1 MWEYINM
8 AQPPEEIKECVPP
21 RIISYLQGF
30 AKQNPEA
37 KWLWHD
43 EELHGLGGFEASQNQ
58 EWQKV
63 MADREAVISSSS
75 GTFDVSADL
84 QQSKSTEGET
94 VFVVNFYDQGN
105 PPPIYFK
112 AV

>member
-8 AQPPEEIKECVPP
+8 AQPPEDIRECVPP

-43 EELHGLGGFEASQNQ
+43 QELHGLGAFEAGKPQ

-63 MADREAVISSSS
+63 MSDKAVMS
-75 GTFDVSADL
+75 VDL
-84 QQSKSTEGET
+84 QKSKSAEGAT